1 MRIAALKGAA
11 EKGEAAFL
19 SGKNQIFA
27 LSVAATLKPVKSWQR
42 GKFLNV
48 GLTDDFIMRTTAFC
62 WMTVRGTE
70 KNRKKKRKKIIIKKT
85 KL

>member
-1 MRIAALKGAA
+1 M
-11 EKGEAAFL
+11 FL

-48 GLTDDFIMRTTAFC
+48 GLRDDFIMRATAFC
-62 WMTVRGTE
+62 LMTTAW
-70 KNRKKKRKKIIIKKT
+70 NRKKKRKKIIIKRQNRDLRAGCET
-85 KL
+85 KECSLAF